1 MRAEPLTLK
10 RKTGMGKQR
19 FSLVELLVTI
29 AVIAILAGLLL
40 PALNAARERGLM
52 AQCLNHQKQI
62 GLGIIQ
68 YADDQV
74 FYPWHSTNFWRRLTG
89 HDIDQ
94 IPGNDGVHYLKPY
107 LSKVRKGMYQYDLPQ
122 NYCVKHE
129 NYRTSAGADTVIPSY
144 VIISYHDSLT
154 WHGIS
159 GVESA
164 PQSARTPG
172 QIKSPSGKVAV
183 LETPLKSSSVN
194 EINSPNH
201 LYNPESSSGVIM
213 PNVHG
218 VYITGWFYDGHAK
231 SFNVLTELIYD
242 NDWNRRAERWKKLFA
257 SDFP

>member
-1 MRAEPLTLK
+1 MNMTR
-10 RKTGMGKQR
+10 KQR

-40 PALNAARERGLM
+40 PALNAAREKGLM

-74 FYPWHSTNFWRRLTG
+74 FYPWHSTSFWRRLTG
-89 HDIDQ
+89 YNIDK
-94 IPGNDGVHYLKPY
+94 IAGNDGVHYLKPY
-107 LSKVRKGMYQYDLPQ
+107 LSKIQKGMFQYDIPQ

-129 NYRTSAGADTVIPSY
+129 NFRTSPGATTVIPSY
-144 VIISYHDSLT
+144 APITYHDSLT

-159 GVESA
+159 GKESA

-172 QIKSPSGKVAV
+172 QIKSPSRKVAV
-183 LETPLKSSSVN
+183 LETPLQSSTVLLFD
-194 EINSPNH
+194 SPNH
-201 LYNPESSSGVIM
+201 LYNPNASSNIIV

-218 VYITGWFYDGHAK
+218 VYITGWHYDGHVK
-231 SFNVLTELIYD
+231 SFNVLSELIYND
-242 NDWNRRAERWKKLFA
+242 DWNIRAERWKKLFA